1 MLEPSVEKE
10 MVFKRIDSSV
20 TYEPGLD
27 YENYIQQ
34 RKLLIGQKI
43 LVKYRDKNLAFTKR
57 QLEML
62 KLIAMGFSN
71 LKIAKILNAK
81 ETTIKLLI
89 YRLMKYIENVLDEK
103 LDRFYLIV
111 IAQELFNNN
120 IPNTSNSKSL
130 IKKR

>member
-1 MLEPSVEKE
+1 MLGPSVEKE
-10 MVFKRIDSSV
+10 IVFKELDLD
-20 TYEPGLD
+20 TAYEPELN

-71 LKIAKILNAK
+71 LRIAKILNAK

-89 YRLMKYIENVLDEK
+89 YRLMKYIEGILNEK

-111 IAQELFNNN
+111 IAQEFFNSN
-120 IPNTSNSKSL
+120 IPNTSNNKS
-130 IKKR
+130 